1 MRAVYI
7 CSPLSGNMKKN
18 LENVKEYCHCIIN
31 QYDGKVIPIAPHLY
45 FTQFL
50 DDTNKVER
58 EQGIQC
64 GLALLNTCDELWVIG
79 THVSDGMAREI
90 SDAAKLCK
98 TIKWFEHRV
107 DDVCSDGGPCTQTS
121 YLIERNS
128 SNGTTETTGE

>member
-1 MRAVYI
+1 MRAVYV

-31 QYDGKVIPIAPHLY
+31 QYDGEVIPIE
-45 FTQFL
+45 
-50 DDTNKVER
+50 VER

-90 SDAAKLCK
+90 SAAAKLRK

-107 DDVCSDGGPCTQTS
+107 DVVCSNGGPCTQIS
-121 YLIERNS
+121 GLIERNL